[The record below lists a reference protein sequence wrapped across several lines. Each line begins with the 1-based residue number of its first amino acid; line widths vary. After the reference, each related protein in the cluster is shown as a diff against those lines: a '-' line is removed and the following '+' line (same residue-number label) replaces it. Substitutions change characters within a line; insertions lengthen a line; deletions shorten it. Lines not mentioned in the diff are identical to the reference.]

1 MLGSGLGLV
10 LAILIA
16 SAGAARAE
24 PQGDATE
31 SVKRGAAG
39 YRVCSSCHSLQPG
52 VHLSGPSLAGLWGQK
67 AGSLEGYG
75 RYTKALKAADVVW
88 DADGLNAWLAD
99 PQALV
104 PGTTMTLR
112 GIADDQARADLIAF
126 LRMAMAEGGVEPVV
140 KAGLIA
146 ERTAAG
152 QIPPNLSTLGADF
165 RISAIR
171 HCHDAYYIAMERGTE
186 LPIWETNVRIKVDTS
201 RRGPKKGAPVLMRSG
216 MAGDRVSVV
225 FSSLSELKETL
236 VESCGPRS
244 GAETR

>member
-16 SAGAARAE
+16 SAGAARTE

-52 VHLSGPSLAGLWGQK
+52 VHLSGPSLADLWGQK

-88 DADGLNAWLAD
+88 DAVGLNAWLAD

-112 GIADDQARADLIAF
+112 GIADDQARAAWPWP
-126 LRMAMAEGGVEPVV
+126 R
-140 KAGLIA
+140 
-146 ERTAAG
+146 AG
-152 QIPPNLSTLGADF
+152 Q
-165 RISAIR
+165 
-171 HCHDAYYIAMERGTE
+171 
-186 LPIWETNVRIKVDTS
+186 
-201 RRGPKKGAPVLMRSG
+201 RRW
-216 MAGDRVSVV
+216 
-225 FSSLSELKETL
+225 
-236 VESCGPRS
+236 
-244 GAETR
+244 